1 MMQWY
6 GECIESM
13 FERKVAVKLQANT
26 KERY

>member
-13 FERKVAVKLQANT
+13 FERKVVVELQTNT
-26 KERY
+26 MGLY